1 MDARAAAA
9 ARRAKILERAS
20 NRLSVAKGEATG
32 DAPAATD
39 EASASASGSEE
50 VTSDQSG
57 EVQTA
62 ATLTAES
69 SPAQSPSA
77 APFRPLA
84 ARRNLVKGSAPSTP
98 VVASEDVKSSSSS
111 SGSSTKEG
119 GDDSTQSTLSFAQ
132 EGEEDIAT
140 RQEVKQEKE
149 ATSDAA
155 AESGKSEE
163 QDSAA
168 GSEGDATPAPIISPT
183 IRQVEQEI
191 AKITEDAAD
200 AINPSES
207 SAQKKA
213 SRPLADRRNKIKG
226 IASPEPQAGTKQTS
240 SAISANSIENE
251 AIVNSALAKAGFVP
265 LRQAV
270 IMKFARLVVIIAVAV
285 AVGYQSSLSSAP
297 LINSSPVFADSP
309 TIAPILQL
317 GTALSTLFSSNSNS
331 SSAGTSEASDD
342 ATSQLSAFI
351 ARVEASGVH
360 LTRSSSGVAEN
371 AASAAANLGIKI
383 NSGIFETSIFA
394 VLVVWFVSG
403 MSSQYISAKF
413 GAAGKDAE
421 KDKNIVST
429 IFSFLTTGLE
439 GSFCDS
445 AFFTTLF
452 LDSQPFLFPQ
462 LSSYTNPSALKE
474 SVLSYLGEIALHWVV
489 VIGVSMAVS
498 AAFKNGIAQPTQ
510 QASSDAISMSGG
522 GGGEL

>member
-20 NRLSVAKGEATG
+20 NRLSVAKGEAPG
-32 DAPAATD
+32 DAPAAAE

-50 VTSDQSG
+50 VTAGQSG
-57 EVQTA
+57 ETQATTTLA
-62 ATLTAES
+62 AD
-69 SPAQSPSA
+69 SPAPSPSA

-98 VVASEDVKSSSSS
+98 VVASEDVKSSTT
-111 SGSSTKEG
+111 SGSSTKE
-119 GDDSTQSTLSFAQ
+119 DEESTRSTLSFAQ
-132 EGEEDIAT
+132 EGEDIAIN
-140 RQEVKQEKE
+140 QEVKEEKE
-149 ATSDAA
+149 AASDAA
-155 AESGKSEE
+155 AESEKSEE
-163 QDSAA
+163 QESSAV
-168 GSEGDATPAPIISPT
+168 SEGGATPAPIISPT

-200 AINPSES
+200 AINPSET

-226 IASPEPQAGTKQTS
+226 IASPEPQAGTKQTATS
-240 SAISANSIENE
+240 SVIAANSIENE

-285 AVGYQSSLSSAP
+285 AVGYHSALSSAP

-317 GTALSTLFSSNSNS
+317 GTTLSTLFSSASSSSSSSS
-331 SSAGTSEASDD
+331 SSAGTTEASDE

-371 AASAAANLGIKI
+371 AVSAATNLGIKI
-383 NSGIFETSIFA
+383 NSGIFETSVFA

-439 GSFCDS
+439 GSF
-445 AFFTTLF
+445 ATRPF
-452 LDSQPFLFPQ
+452 SQSSHFPFPSRLTSTPFP
-462 LSSYTNPSALKE
+462 K
-474 SVLSYLGEIALHWVV
+474 
-489 VIGVSMAVS
+489 
-498 AAFKNGIAQPTQ
+498 
-510 QASSDAISMSGG
+510 
-522 GGGEL
+522 